1 MTSDDALTPQTPGS
15 PGQGGIYYGWIM
27 VAALFFIIFVFW
39 GTYNSFGVFFIPL
52 SEWFGW
58 SRAETSGAF
67 TLGMIMQGLSGVAAG
82 AWVDKHGPRVM
93 MTAACLLT
101 GLGFLLMSQ
110 TSALWHFYLSFGALA
125 GFGAGA
131 AYIAPVATIPR
142 WFTRRR
148 GLALG
153 IMLAAMGAGQMAMP
167 PLFNDLLTR
176 YGWQSSFVVAGAMVI
191 IIGLPAAL
199 LLRRSPPAGQP
210 QEAAK
215 VGDPNAGQGTW
226 STGKMLRSPQFWL
239 LSAIWLLAAFSLQMV
254 MVHIVPFA
262 RDEGISRETA
272 AWLLTLYGGVAIVSR
287 VGVGWISDMLGNRA
301 TYLGCLLLQMV
312 ALVILAGAGDLWTF
326 RVAAA
331 IFAAGYGGG
340 ASVFPKIVADIFGL
354 RTIGVV
360 LGLVGL
366 GWSLGA
372 GLGPFLGGLIFDLS
386 GRYFAAFLTGAGAIA
401 LALALVVILFNVTRV
416 TRPQTGSILPA

>member
-1 MTSDDALTPQTPGS
+1 
-15 PGQGGIYYGWIM
+15 
-27 VAALFFIIFVFW
+27 VV
-39 GTYNSFGVFFIPL
+39 V
-52 SEWFGW
+52 
-58 SRAETSGAF
+58 
-67 TLGMIMQGLSGVAAG
+67 
-82 AWVDKHGPRVM
+82 
-93 MTAACLLT
+93 TAACLLT
-101 GLGFLLMSQ
+101 GLGFLLMSL
-110 TSALWHFYLSFGALA
+110 TSALWHFYLFFGILA

-131 AYIAPVATIPR
+131 AYIAPVATVPR

-167 PLFNDLLTR
+167 PLFADLLTR
-176 YGWQSSFVVAGAMVI
+176 YGWQYSYVVAGATVL

-199 LLRRSPPAGQP
+199 LLKHSPPAGHP
-210 QEAAK
+210 SETVR
-215 VGDPNAGQGTW
+215 VGDPTTGQEIW

-239 LSAIWLLAAFSLQMV
+239 LSAVWLFAAFSLQMV

-262 RDEGISRETA
+262 TDQGISLDTA
-272 AWLLTLYGGVAIVSR
+272 ARLLTLYGGVVIVSR
-287 VGVGWISDMLGNRA
+287 IGVGWISDLLGNRA
-301 TYLGCLLLQMV
+301 TYLGCLLLQMG

-354 RTIGVV
+354 RVIGVV

-372 GLGPFLGGLIFDLS
+372 GLGPFLGGLLFDLS
-386 GRYFAAFLTGAGAIA
+386 GEYFAAFLTGAVVLA
-401 LALALVVILFNVTRV
+401 LALALVVILFRITK
-416 TRPQTGSILPA
+416 PQTDRFA